1 MQTKNALLILEEN
14 IQVLEIQQANL
25 LLGLKLEVE
34 AIGESIKPINYVKN
48 TLKEISNLPDFK
60 SELLNTTLAMSA
72 GFFSKKIMVGN
83 TNNPAKIAL
92 GTLLQIGVTSLL
104 SSKAENLRNFL
115 SKLNQVFSSK
125 N

>member
-1 MQTKNALLILEEN
+1 MQTKNSLLTLEEN
-14 IQVLEIQQANL
+14 IQILEIQQANL

-104 SSKAENLRNFL
+104 SNKAENLRNFL

>member
-1 MQTKNALLILEEN
+1 MQTKNALLTLEEN
-14 IQVLEIQQANL
+14 IQILEIQQANL

-104 SSKAENLRNFL
+104 SNKAENLRNFL

>member
-14 IQVLEIQQANL
+14 IQVLEIQQADL

-104 SSKAENLRNFL
+104 SNKAENLRNFL